1 MQLVYV
7 GDEQGGARDM
17 IDDGIQLICRGVE
30 YGDDAV
36 AGTLRLGCIL
46 AYTGGILLAE
56 PLAGLS
62 SRRRI

>member
-17 IDDGIQLICRGVE
+17 IDDGIQLVCRGVA
-30 YGDDAV
+30 YGDGAATGV
-36 AGTLRLGCIL
+36 LRLGCTV
-46 AYTGGILLAE
+46 AYTGGMFPAE
-56 PLAGLS
+56 PLAGLG